1 MAAQALAKLPKIEQ
15 LSPLVIRV
23 LGCNPGHM
31 TLQGTNTY
39 LIGAGKKYAFFNHL
53 LLLTS
58 GTLYYLKKGCGPSIH
73 RIRSQQVPSKI
84 QKIFSRVCHT
94 INSAVLLKRQKKEK
108 RNNFDL

>member
-39 LIGAGKKYAFFNHL
+39 LIGAGKKYAFLKFHVKICHKENSL
-53 LLLTS
+53 LCLFFVFFSVFHFQS
-58 GTLYYLKKGCGPSIH
+58 G
-73 RIRSQQVPSKI
+73 
-84 QKIFSRVCHT
+84 IFVRKCV
-94 INSAVLLKRQKKEK
+94 KE
-108 RNNFDL
+108 N

>member
-58 GTLYYLKKGCGPSIH
+58 GTLYYLKKVCGPSITSD
-73 RIRSQQVPSKI
+73 RSRFLAK
-84 QKIFSRVCHT
+84 F
-94 INSAVLLKRQKKEK
+94 KKFFPVYVT
-108 RNNFDL
+108 RLTQLSY